1 MFLGSEGPTFF
12 QIRALFFGL
21 GQKPKNFSEKFQSTK
36 KNIPCLNEK
45 KIFSKKLIF
54 GLRVKTSKNLCF
66 LQAEDDLE
74 VVKHGT

>member
-21 GQKPKNFSEKFQSTK
+21 GQKPKKISEKFQSTK

-45 KIFSKKLIF
+45 KFFSKKLIF
-54 GLRVKTSKNLCF
+54 GLRVKTSKNCCF
-66 LQAEDDLE
+66 VPANEELE

>member
-12 QIRALFFGL
+12 HIRALFFGL
-21 GQKPKNFSEKFQSTK
+21 GQKPKNFSKKFQSTK

-54 GLRVKTSKNLCF
+54 GVFTLKPKNCCF
-66 LQAEDDLE
+66 VQAVHDLE
-74 VVKHGT
+74 VLKHGT

>member
-21 GQKPKNFSEKFQSTK
+21 GQKPKNFSKKFQSTK

-45 KIFSKKLIF
+45 KFFSKKLIF
-54 GLRVKTSKNLCF
+54 WGF
-66 LQAEDDLE
+66 LWAAILSIFVQAKHDLE
-74 VVKHGT
+74 VVQHGT

>member
-1 MFLGSEGPTFF
+1 MFLRSEGPTFF

-21 GQKPKNFSEKFQSTK
+21 GQKPKKISEKFQSTK

-45 KIFSKKLIF
+45 KFFSKKLIF
-54 GLRVKTSKNLCF
+54 GLRVKTSKYLYF
-66 LQAEDDLE
+66 VQANEELE

>member
-21 GQKPKNFSEKFQSTK
+21 GQKPKKFSEKFQSTK

-45 KIFSKKLIF
+45 KFFSKKLIF
-54 GLRVKTSKNLCF
+54 GLRVKTSKNVYF
-66 LQAEDDLE
+66 SQF
-74 VVKHGT
+74 

>member
-21 GQKPKNFSEKFQSTK
+21 GQKPKKFSEKFQSTK
-36 KNIPCLNEK
+36 KIFSCLNEK
-45 KIFSKKLIF
+45 KFFSKKLIF
-54 GLRVKTSKNLCF
+54 GVFSLRQKNCCF
-66 LQAEDDLE
+66 PQANEDLE

>member
-45 KIFSKKLIF
+45 KFFSKKLIF
-54 GLRVKTSKNLCF
+54 GVFTQRPKNLCF
-66 LQAEDDLE
+66 LQAKHVLE

>member
-21 GQKPKNFSEKFQSTK
+21 GQKPKKISEKFQSTK

-45 KIFSKKLIF
+45 IFFSKKLIF
-54 GLRVKTSKNLCF
+54 PGFEVKPKNCCF
-66 LQAEDDLE
+66 LQAKHVLE